1 MKIYGDIEGA
11 YSLGNRTLW
20 ANILLILSL
29 LRAYQ
34 SLADIPEQALAKWYV
49 RTYFLFSL
57 RLLLSISGSYVSHFF
72 HMPYNAANKLLATV
86 NLAL

>member
-34 SLADIPEQALAKWYV
+34 SLADIPKQVLKKWYA
-49 RTYFLFSL
+49 RTYFLFP
-57 RLLLSISGSYVSHFF
+57 LLLLISISGSYASPFF